1 MGRERKLYFVILAAL
16 ILALPVSASSVME
29 PSLEATLVDSPAR
42 GWFTAGEN
50 VTLDVNVI
58 NQGDAI
64 TIDTDPSCNAYFV
77 IHGQTEIV
85 LDGSSACIG
94 QSRGLDLGADSIT
107 SLDQLKWDLKDDDGQ
122 LVESG
127 LYSIEVILEGS
138 GLTTTIPVEI
148 QSAFI
153 IDSNLELDLKLS
165 TRDGI
170 VREGS
175 GALLTLSLF
184 NPTTSSIA
192 FDEEGCKITSEIDGF
207 EQIWSTCLPG
217 NQVLLP
223 FEVRPLLQTV
233 MDLSTGQ
240 HDISFALGD
249 NVLSSQISVI
259 SANAANTTENSGLQM
274 GIILGEYDSET
285 SSIQN
290 SVELTNQE
298 DEDIT
303 LIFTDTCRVETWL
316 MDQNG
321 EVVHDSRSLKT
332 CNEFEIYNLIE
343 ANGGIETFNQPEIF
357 MFDNEGCGLP
367 PGDYTLFAE
376 APELSIWTS
385 IPISFSEE
393 TGIICNDANL
403 ELITEFN
410 QEDTLLTITPILTT
424 DIATD
429 IFWSETC
436 QISVTIITATD
447 EIIELVTDCVDRKL
461 VQRID
466 TGAALSL
473 PTLSTNLDDGQY
485 SFQLSITNAFSI
497 NPLQSGF
504 ELPLP
509 TPETETN
516 TQQGEN
522 DSFVAPSE
530 SLKSGT
536 WSMITTQNG
545 ECWLLDDG
553 NSMMAFAGAPTQI
566 GWIPAVGVIGEY
578 STLDATI
585 PFVCSEF
592 DVTAFTITQI
602 ISESIPEVS
611 EDIEEKPDSI
621 STVQTEAEEIN
632 PFVTTTIVVI
642 TSTSILGIL
651 FVSIATNESWRIPA
665 TSAGLW
671 LLGLLGRTSETND
684 GRYQRGRL
692 MGYLT
697 ANPGCHFRALMQELC
712 MSNGQITHHLK
723 ILEDEEMVWRLK
735 DGRLVRYYP
744 FTSDLHPSISVDKLP
759 LPPLTPDPN
768 SLQGK
773 ILRLLDDDEQMKKY
787 PTQAELAIRLEKS
800 QQLISHHLRTLHKYG
815 LIEKRKSGLK
825 NRYHLTKEALF
836 LLETTE
842 F

>member
-50 VTLDVNVI
+50 VTLDINVI
-58 NQGDAI
+58 NQGDEI
-64 TIDTDPSCNAYFV
+64 TIDSDPSCNAYLV
-77 IHGQTEIV
+77 IHSQTEIV

-94 QSRGLDLGADSIT
+94 QSRGLDLGADSVT
-107 SLDQLKWDLKDDDGQ
+107 SLEQLTWDLKDDDGQ

-127 LYSIEVILEGS
+127 VYSIEIVLERS
-138 GLTTTIPVEI
+138 GLTTTIPVEV

-175 GALLTLSLF
+175 GALITLSLF
-184 NPTTSSIA
+184 NPTPSSIA
-192 FDEEGCKITSEIDGF
+192 FNEEGCKITSVIDGF

-217 NQVLLP
+217 DPVLLP
-223 FEVRPLLQTV
+223 FEIRPLLQTV

-249 NVLSSQISVI
+249 DVLSSQISVL
-259 SANAANTTENSGLQM
+259 SANAANTTGNSGLQM
-274 GIILGEYDSET
+274 DIILEEYDSGIN
-285 SSIQN
+285 SLQN
-290 SVELTNQE
+290 RIELTNQE

-316 MDQNG
+316 MNQNG

-343 ANGGIETFNQPEIF
+343 GNGGIETFNQPEIL
-357 MFDNEGCGLP
+357 MFDSRGCGLP

-393 TGIICNDANL
+393 TGIICNDAVL
-403 ELITEFN
+403 KLTAEFN
-410 QEDTLLTITPILTT
+410 QEGTLLTITPIITT

-429 IFWSETC
+429 IFWSANC
-436 QISVTIITATD
+436 QISVIIITATD
-447 EIIELVTDCVDRKL
+447 EIVELVNDCIDRNL
-461 VQRID
+461 VQRVG
-466 TGAALSL
+466 TGTALSL

-485 SFQLSITNAFSI
+485 SFQFSIVNAFAN
-497 NPLQSGF
+497 NPLQSVF

-516 TQQGEN
+516 TQQDEN

-530 SLKSGT
+530 SLRSGT
-536 WSMITTQNG
+536 WSMIATQNG
-545 ECWLLDDG
+545 ECWILDDG
-553 NSMMAFAGAPTQI
+553 NSMMAFTSAPTLV
-566 GWIPAVGVIGEY
+566 GWSPAVGAIGEY
-578 STLDATI
+578 STFDATI

-611 EDIEEKPDSI
+611 EDIEEKSDSI
-621 STVQTEAEEIN
+621 STVQTEDEEIN

-665 TSAGLW
+665 TSAGIW
-671 LLGLLGRTSETND
+671 LLGLIGRTSETND

-787 PTQAELAIRLEKS
+787 PTQAELAVRLEKS

>member
-321 EVVHDSRSLKT
+321 EVIHDSRSLKT

-578 STLDATI
+578 SALEATI

-671 LLGLLGRTSETND
+671 LLGLIGRTSETND

>member
-165 TRDGI
+165 TRDGF

-192 FDEEGCKITSEIDGF
+192 FNEEGCKITSEIDGF
-207 EQIWSTCLPG
+207 EQMWSTCLPG

-385 IPISFSEE
+385 IPVSFSEE

-429 IFWSETC
+429 IFWSNTC
-436 QISVTIITATD
+436 QISVTIITATG
-447 EIIELVTDCVDRKL
+447 ETIELVTDCVDRKL

-485 SFQLSITNAFSI
+485 SFQLSMINAFSI
-497 NPLQSGF
+497 NIRQYGF

-553 NSMMAFAGAPTQI
+553 NSMMAFTGAPTQI

-578 STLDATI
+578 STLEATI

-611 EDIEEKPDSI
+611 EDIEEKSDSI

-671 LLGLLGRTSETND
+671 LLGLIGRTSETND

-787 PTQAELAIRLEKS
+787 PTQAELAVRLEKS

>member
-497 NPLQSGF
+497 NPLQSGL

-578 STLDATI
+578 SALEATI

>member
-29 PSLEATLVDSPAR
+29 PSLEATLVDYPAR

-50 VTLDVNVI
+50 VTLDVDVI

-64 TIDTDPSCNAYFV
+64 AIDTDPSCNAYFV

-578 STLDATI
+578 SALEATI

-787 PTQAELAIRLEKS
+787 PTQAELAVRLEKS

>member
-285 SSIQN
+285 SSLQN

-429 IFWSETC
+429 IFWSNTC

-447 EIIELVTDCVDRKL
+447 ETIELVTDCVDRYL

-485 SFQLSITNAFSI
+485 SFQLSMINAFSI
-497 NPLQSGF
+497 NIRQYGL

-516 TQQGEN
+516 TQQGQN

-530 SLKSGT
+530 SLKNGT

-578 STLDATI
+578 SALEATI

-671 LLGLLGRTSETND
+671 LLGLIGRTSETND

>member
-485 SFQLSITNAFSI
+485 SFELSITNAFSI

-578 STLDATI
+578 SALEATI

-611 EDIEEKPDSI
+611 EDIEEKSDSI

-671 LLGLLGRTSETND
+671 LLGLIGRTSETND

>member
-29 PSLEATLVDSPAR
+29 PSLQATLVDSPAR

-578 STLDATI
+578 SALEATI

-671 LLGLLGRTSETND
+671 LLGLIGRTSETND

>member
-29 PSLEATLVDSPAR
+29 PSLEATLVDYPAR

-50 VTLDVNVI
+50 VTLDVDVI

-64 TIDTDPSCNAYFV
+64 AIDTDPSCNAYFV
-77 IHGQTEIV
+77 IRGQTEIV

-671 LLGLLGRTSETND
+671 LLGLIGRTSETND

>member
-50 VTLDVNVI
+50 VTLDINVI
-58 NQGDAI
+58 NQGDEI
-64 TIDTDPSCNAYFV
+64 TIDSDPSCNAYLV
-77 IHGQTEIV
+77 IHSQTEIV

-94 QSRGLDLGADSIT
+94 QSRGLDLGADSVT
-107 SLDQLKWDLKDDDGQ
+107 SLEQLTWDLKDDDGQ

-127 LYSIEVILEGS
+127 VYSIEIVLERS
-138 GLTTTIPVEI
+138 GLTTTIPVEV

-175 GALLTLSLF
+175 GALITLSLF
-184 NPTTSSIA
+184 NPTPSSIA
-192 FDEEGCKITSEIDGF
+192 FNEEGCKITSVIDGF

-217 NQVLLP
+217 DPVLLP
-223 FEVRPLLQTV
+223 FEIRPLLQTV

-249 NVLSSQISVI
+249 DVLSSQISVL
-259 SANAANTTENSGLQM
+259 SANAANTTGNSGLQM
-274 GIILGEYDSET
+274 DIILEEYDSGI
-285 SSIQN
+285 SSLQN
-290 SVELTNQE
+290 RIELTNQE

-316 MDQNG
+316 MNQNG

-343 ANGGIETFNQPEIF
+343 GNGGIETFNQPEIL
-357 MFDNEGCGLP
+357 MFDSRGCGLP

-393 TGIICNDANL
+393 TGIICNDAVL
-403 ELITEFN
+403 KLTTEFN
-410 QEDTLLTITPILTT
+410 QEGTLLTITPIITT

-429 IFWSETC
+429 IFWSANC
-436 QISVTIITATD
+436 QISVIIITATD
-447 EIIELVTDCVDRKL
+447 EIVELVNDCIDRNL
-461 VQRID
+461 VQRVG
-466 TGAALSL
+466 TGTALSL

-485 SFQLSITNAFSI
+485 SFQFSIVNAFAN
-497 NPLQSGF
+497 NPLQSVF

-516 TQQGEN
+516 TQQDEN

-530 SLKSGT
+530 SLRSGT
-536 WSMITTQNG
+536 WSMIATQNG
-545 ECWLLDDG
+545 ECWILDDG
-553 NSMMAFAGAPTQI
+553 NSMMAFTSAPTLV
-566 GWIPAVGVIGEY
+566 GWSPAVGAIGEY
-578 STLDATI
+578 STFDATI

-611 EDIEEKPDSI
+611 EDIEEKSDSI
-621 STVQTEAEEIN
+621 STVQTEDEEIN

-665 TSAGLW
+665 TSAGIW
-671 LLGLLGRTSETND
+671 LLGLIGRTSETND

-787 PTQAELAIRLEKS
+787 PTQAELAVRLEKS

>member
-1 MGRERKLYFVILAAL
+1 
-16 ILALPVSASSVME
+16 ME

-578 STLDATI
+578 SALEATI

-671 LLGLLGRTSETND
+671 LLGLIGRTSETND

>member
-29 PSLEATLVDSPAR
+29 PSLQATLVDSPAR

-578 STLDATI
+578 SALEATI

-611 EDIEEKPDSI
+611 EDIEEKSDSI

>member
-192 FDEEGCKITSEIDGF
+192 FNEEGCKITSEIDGF
-207 EQIWSTCLPG
+207 EQMWSTCLPG

-578 STLDATI
+578 SALEATI

-611 EDIEEKPDSI
+611 EDIEEKSDSI

-671 LLGLLGRTSETND
+671 LLGLIGRTSETND

>member
-29 PSLEATLVDSPAR
+29 PSLQATLVDSPAR

-192 FDEEGCKITSEIDGF
+192 FNEEGCKITSEIDGF
-207 EQIWSTCLPG
+207 EQMWSTCLPG

-553 NSMMAFAGAPTQI
+553 NSMMAFTGAPTQI

-611 EDIEEKPDSI
+611 EDIEEKSDSI

-671 LLGLLGRTSETND
+671 LLGLIGRTSETND

>member
-16 ILALPVSASSVME
+16 ILALPVSASSGME

-50 VTLDVNVI
+50 VTLDINVI
-58 NQGDAI
+58 NQGDEI
-64 TIDTDPSCNAYFV
+64 TIDTDPSCNAYLV
-77 IHGQTEIV
+77 IHSQTEII

-94 QSRGLDLGADSIT
+94 QSRGLDLGAGSVT
-107 SLDQLKWDLKDDDGQ
+107 SLEQLTWDLKDEDGE

-127 LYSIEVILEGS
+127 VYSIEIVLERS

-175 GALLTLSLF
+175 GALITLSLF
-184 NPTTSSIA
+184 NPTPSSIA
-192 FDEEGCKITSEIDGF
+192 FNEEGCKITSVIDGF
-207 EQIWSTCLPG
+207 EQIWSACLPG
-217 NQVLLP
+217 DQVLLP
-223 FEVRPLLQTV
+223 FEIRPLLQTV

-249 NVLSSQISVI
+249 DVLSSQISVL

-274 GIILGEYDSET
+274 GIILGEYDSDT

-316 MDQNG
+316 MNQNG
-321 EVVHDSRSLKT
+321 DVVHDSRSLKT

-343 ANGGIETFNQPEIF
+343 GNGGIETFNQPEIF

-410 QEDTLLTITPILTT
+410 QEDTLLTITPILTA

-429 IFWSETC
+429 IFWSDNC
-436 QISVTIITATD
+436 QILVTIITATD

-461 VQRID
+461 VQRTD

-485 SFQLSITNAFSI
+485 SFELSITNAFSI
-497 NPLQSGF
+497 NPLRSGF

-553 NSMMAFAGAPTQI
+553 NSMMAFTGAPTQI

-611 EDIEEKPDSI
+611 EDIEEKSDSI

-671 LLGLLGRTSETND
+671 LLGLIGRTSETND

-787 PTQAELAIRLEKS
+787 PTQAELAVRLEKS

>member
-192 FDEEGCKITSEIDGF
+192 FNEEGCKITSEIDGF

-578 STLDATI
+578 SALEATI

-671 LLGLLGRTSETND
+671 LLGLIGRTSETND

>member
-1 MGRERKLYFVILAAL
+1 
-16 ILALPVSASSVME
+16 
-29 PSLEATLVDSPAR
+29 
-42 GWFTAGEN
+42 
-50 VTLDVNVI
+50 
-58 NQGDAI
+58 
-64 TIDTDPSCNAYFV
+64 
-77 IHGQTEIV
+77 
-85 LDGSSACIG
+85 
-94 QSRGLDLGADSIT
+94 
-107 SLDQLKWDLKDDDGQ
+107 
-122 LVESG
+122 
-127 LYSIEVILEGS
+127 
-138 GLTTTIPVEI
+138 
-148 QSAFI
+148 
-153 IDSNLELDLKLS
+153 
-165 TRDGI
+165 
-170 VREGS
+170 
-175 GALLTLSLF
+175 
-184 NPTTSSIA
+184 
-192 FDEEGCKITSEIDGF
+192 
-207 EQIWSTCLPG
+207 
-217 NQVLLP
+217 
-223 FEVRPLLQTV
+223 
-233 MDLSTGQ
+233 
-240 HDISFALGD
+240 
-249 NVLSSQISVI
+249 LSSQISVI

-578 STLDATI
+578 SALEATI

-671 LLGLLGRTSETND
+671 LLGLIGRTSETND

>member
-207 EQIWSTCLPG
+207 EQMWSTCLPG

-285 SSIQN
+285 SSLQN

-578 STLDATI
+578 SALEATI

-611 EDIEEKPDSI
+611 EDIEEKSDSI

>member
-578 STLDATI
+578 SALEATI

>member
-578 STLDATI
+578 SALEATI

-671 LLGLLGRTSETND
+671 LLGLIGRTSETND

>member
-64 TIDTDPSCNAYFV
+64 AIDTDPSCNAYFV

-578 STLDATI
+578 SALEATI

-671 LLGLLGRTSETND
+671 LLGLIGRTSETND

>member
-77 IHGQTEIV
+77 IRGQTEIV

-553 NSMMAFAGAPTQI
+553 NSMMAFTGAPTQI

-611 EDIEEKPDSI
+611 EDIEEKSDSI

-671 LLGLLGRTSETND
+671 LLGLIGRTSETND

>member
-29 PSLEATLVDSPAR
+29 PSLEATLVDYPAR

-321 EVVHDSRSLKT
+321 EVIHDSRSLKT

-485 SFQLSITNAFSI
+485 SFQLSMINAFSI
-497 NPLQSGF
+497 NIRQYGF

-578 STLDATI
+578 SALEATI

-671 LLGLLGRTSETND
+671 LLGLIGRTSETND

-787 PTQAELAIRLEKS
+787 PTQAELAVRLEKS

>member
-316 MDQNG
+316 MNQNG

-578 STLDATI
+578 SALEATI